1 MEIKIDKLSKSYGK
15 GAPSLDRV
23 SLTIGKGMFGLL
35 GPNGA
40 GKSTLMQVLATLQ
53 APSYGEVFVGQ
64 YRIGRDDQ
72 RIRELIGYL
81 PQEFGMYKKLTAYEY
96 LDYVALMK
104 GLTNSKQRKRQV
116 TDMLEKVNLM
126 KVINKKVGG
135 FSGGMKQRVGI
146 AQALLGDPQVIIV
159 DEPTAGLDPEE
170 RIRFRNLLGEWSA
183 NKIVI
188 LSTHIV
194 GDIESS
200 CTQMAIMRQGKVLFQ
215 GTQDQLLSKVAG
227 EVWTGT
233 VTDAAMQELRTQHLI
248 VSARRTMAG
257 QEVRIVAEQR
267 PFADAAPIAPGLEDA
282 YMKVTGGNANA

>member
-15 GAPSLDRV
+15 GALSLDRV
-23 SLTIGKGMFGLL
+23 TLTIGKGMFGLL

-53 APSYGEVFVGQ
+53 APSSGEVFVGQ
-64 YRIGRDDQ
+64 YRVGRDDQ
-72 RIRELIGYL
+72 RIREMIGYL
-81 PQEFGMYKKLTAYEY
+81 PQEFGIYKKLTAYEY

-104 GLTNSKQRKRQV
+104 GLTNSRERKQQV
-116 TDMLEKVNLM
+116 SDMLERVNLTAV
-126 KVINKKVGG
+126 KSKKVGG

-170 RIRFRNLLGEWSA
+170 RIRFRNLLGDWSA

-194 GDIESS
+194 GDIESNCS
-200 CTQMAIMRQGKVLFQ
+200 QLAIMRKGNVLFQ
-215 GTQDQLLSKVAG
+215 GTQDQLLSRVKG
-227 EVWTGT
+227 EVWAGT
-233 VTDAAMQELRTQHLI
+233 VADTALQELRLKHLV
-248 VSARRTMAG
+248 VSARKTLAG
-257 QEVRIVAEQR
+257 QEVRIVANGQ
-267 PFADAAPIAPGLEDA
+267 PFDDAIPIAPGLEDA
-282 YMKVTGGNANA
+282 YMKVTGGKANA